1 MAEQPQANALA
12 SVFPTPP
19 PFWKSFTPENTSR
32 IEELRAAQAGPG
44 YMPVNPATALP
55 IRLLDLPAELRV
67 FQPPEPPSDGIYRCF
82 GDTYKVRMPSNC
94 TWMEYG
100 SISESKRL
108 MR

>member
-32 IEELRAAQAGPG
+32 IEKLRAAQAGPD
-44 YMPVNPATALP
+44 YTPIDPATALP
-55 IRLLDLPAELRV
+55 IRLLGLPTELRV

-82 GDTYKVRMPSNC
+82 GDTYKVRVLSNC
-94 TWMEYG
+94 IGMKGRPILEN
-100 SISESKRL
+100 
-108 MR
+108 